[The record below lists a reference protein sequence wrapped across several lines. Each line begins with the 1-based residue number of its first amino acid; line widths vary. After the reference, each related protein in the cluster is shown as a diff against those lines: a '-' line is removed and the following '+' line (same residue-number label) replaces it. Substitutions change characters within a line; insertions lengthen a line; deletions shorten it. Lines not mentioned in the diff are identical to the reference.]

1 MTLLKAPVYGFDEQ
15 QYYGKLGE
23 IIWDGKR
30 VYTDPPKDQALSEIL
45 RPYKVR
51 NSKGF
56 TVKFDPEANPEAWIE
71 NLYRFYVSAKLRI
84 HRPVPSP
91 AATRKD

>member
-1 MTLLKAPVYGFDEQ
+1 MTLLRAPVYGFNEQ
-15 QYYGKLGE
+15 QDCGKLGE
-23 IIWDGKR
+23 IIWDGIR
-30 VYTDPPKDQALSEIL
+30 VYTAPPKDRALVEIL

-71 NLYRFYVSAKLRI
+71 NLHRSYVSAELRVY
-84 HRPVPSP
+84 RPVRSP
-91 AATRKD
+91 AVTGKE